1 MIAGGR
7 DSSGMMRVSG
17 QARARRLRPRY
28 GAFWEAGPRPPQG
41 PLGSGAGGG
50 AEGGGASLLA
60 PNSPAGSWA
69 L

>member
-17 QARARRLRPRY
+17 QARARRPDRDMGRSGKRGHARRRGP
-28 GAFWEAGPRPPQG
+28 WEAA
-41 PLGSGAGGG
+41 LA
-50 AEGGGASLLA
+50 AALKVEVLLA